1 MFVCAIELATLVSS
15 TKGIGMATMNAVE
28 VAHLATKEDVANVRV
43 EVAQLETRLLKW
55 MFGLLLGI
63 IVNVLGVAVSIVLQL
78 M

>member
-1 MFVCAIELATLVSS
+1 MTTINAT
-15 TKGIGMATMNAVE
+15 E

-63 IVNVLGVAVSIVLQL
+63 IANVVGVSVSIVLQL
-78 M
+78 V

>member
-1 MFVCAIELATLVSS
+1 MTTINAT
-15 TKGIGMATMNAVE
+15 E

-63 IVNVLGVAVSIVLQL
+63 IANVVGVAVSIVLQL
-78 M
+78 V